1 MDKNKYSIQNFV
13 RYQNRSKKIFTP
25 GPGSLV
31 TENLTSLQPCFGRG
45 DIIYENL
52 EYKVLKKLKSMSG
65 HKKIIRMQGSASL
78 ALEVLVNNFFYGKI
92 LVISTGY
99 YSDRLEQICRQFK
112 QRSKYVKEVQTV
124 DWKLINEITD
134 RFDWIFA
141 CYTETSRAIKI
152 PIIELSKMKK
162 RCKSKLALDASASMG
177 LEEGHDNAD
186 VIAYSSC
193 KGLFGLTGASFLA
206 YNSDPSNIV
215 DSFYLNL
222 NNHLDKKMTGP
233 YHAIA
238 SLADVLSTHS
248 DLKYSVIINKKLF
261 IEKMKILLTQ
271 SKKNQ
276 PLLCTHVKLEIK
288 GKNKKNI
295 ILYNPREKIKGSIVC
310 HLGELHLKKKAK
322 GKILENLII
331 S

>member
-112 QRSKYVKEVQTV
+112 QQSKYVKEVQTV

-248 DLKYSVIINKKLF
+248 DLKYSVTINKKLF

>member
-141 CYTETSRAIKI
+141 CYTETSRAVKI

-162 RCKSKLALDASASMG
+162 RCKSKLALDAEFNSA
-177 LEEGHDNAD
+177 
-186 VIAYSSC
+186 
-193 KGLFGLTGASFLA
+193 
-206 YNSDPSNIV
+206 
-215 DSFYLNL
+215 
-222 NNHLDKKMTGP
+222 
-233 YHAIA
+233 
-238 SLADVLSTHS
+238 
-248 DLKYSVIINKKLF
+248 
-261 IEKMKILLTQ
+261 
-271 SKKNQ
+271 
-276 PLLCTHVKLEIK
+276 
-288 GKNKKNI
+288 
-295 ILYNPREKIKGSIVC
+295 
-310 HLGELHLKKKAK
+310 
-322 GKILENLII
+322 
-331 S
+331 